1 MTMGRQNVTLSID
14 KSLLKKAK
22 MIAARE
28 DKSLSELLRESLE
41 VRIKQATGYKNAQ
54 TRQLRI
60 LKKGYDL
67 GSKGKLDIAR
77 EEIHARR

>member
-1 MTMGRQNVTLSID
+1 MERQNVTLSID

-22 MIAARE
+22 MIAASE

-41 VRIKQATGYKNAQ
+41 SRVREATGYKKAMN
-54 TRQLRI
+54 RQLRM

-67 GSKGKLDIAR
+67 GTKGKIAISR
-77 EEIHARR
+77 EEIHERR